1 MNLIQQTII
10 AALPS
15 KHKKTP
21 SGWTSFNAPCCV
33 HNGESADNRL
43 RGGIMQNSD
52 GTVSY
57 HCFNCNYTASYV
69 PGRNLNYKM
78 RKLLAWLLVPNDVI
92 TKCSLE
98 ALRIKEIESDQ
109 DSDVEE
115 TKIVMKEKD
124 LPVGARPIMDCA
136 DWMALEP
143 TGLDPDLMRAVEYIV
158 DRGLMVDDYN
168 FMWTPE
174 GSYKSR
180 LIIPFYHNGDVVGY
194 TARKVGGGSPK
205 YITDSQPGYVF
216 NLDKQNWDRKYCIV
230 VEGPL
235 DAISVDGVAVLSN
248 DVKDQQAV
256 QINALRKNVIVVP
269 DSDKAGADLVE
280 SALHYGWNVSFPDW
294 PGDVKDVN
302 QATRLYGKIYT
313 MKKIMA
319 GLETNKVKI
328 EIKAKSYFN
337 D

>member
-1 MNLIQQTII
+1 MSIVKEILSTF
-10 AALPS
+10 LPA
-15 KHKKTP
+15 KRKQTP
-21 SGWTSFNAPCCV
+21 SGWISFNAPCCH
-33 HNGESADNRL
+33 HNGTSADTRG
-43 RGGIMQNSD
+43 RGGLISNGD
-52 GTVSY
+52 GGLSY
-57 HCFNCNYTASYV
+57 HCFNCGFKASWQ
-69 PGRNLNYKM
+69 PGRNLSHKLKKLLQWLGAPDDTINKLALDIIRLNENVVNYKPM
-78 RKLLAWLLVPNDVI
+78 LELPTFKTVPLPSSAKKI
-92 TKCSLE
+92 
-98 ALRIKEIESDQ
+98 Q
-109 DSDVEE
+109 DWEQDENLNKVL
-115 TKIVMKEKD
+115 TYM
-124 LPVGARPIMDCA
+124 
-136 DWMALEP
+136 
-143 TGLDPDLMRAVEYIV
+143 
-158 DRGLMVDDYN
+158 
-168 FMWTPE
+168 
-174 GSYKSR
+174 KSR
-180 LIIPFYHNGDVVGY
+180 NFQQDDTDFYWSPELGYRDRLIVPFLFNNNIVGW
-194 TARKVGGGSPK
+194 TARTVLDNKKPK
-205 YITDSQPGYVF
+205 YLSEQQPGFVY
-216 NLDKQNWDRKYCIV
+216 NLDEQSHNKSFV
-230 VEGPL
+230 VVCEGPL